1 MMVERRGSVHSSAMT
16 HGRSKSLGGGIPFG
30 HIASAPM
37 SPGVSG
43 SGSPYIGAEVEWADI
58 QARYVDPP

>member
-16 HGRSKSLGGGIPFG
+16 HGRSKSLGGSLPFSGIG
-30 HIASAPM
+30 GGVPM

-43 SGSPYIGAEVEWADI
+43 SGGSPYMGVEIEWADI
-58 QARYVDPP
+58 QAR